1 MRRTS
6 SLIFIGY
13 VDASAM
19 RLLLGLVAFSL
30 VLIAGAAGFVYSGIY
45 DTAATDQHSAPVFW
59 VLKTVMRRA
68 VHHHARAVHVPALD
82 EPVRIAAGR
91 VLYHTHCVRCHGA
104 PGVAREPFALGLR
117 PIPAN
122 LANTAIEWSAGDLFW
137 TIKHGLKMTGMPAWE
152 FRLTDDVIWTIVAYL
167 QVLPYESPRAYRNEL
182 RATTPSASMHDDA
195 GVAGN
200 QDLSM
205 NGAEHD
211 TGDAERGRHVLQQ
224 YACIACH
231 EIPGVVGASVPVG
244 PPLDH
249 MALRSFIAGVIE
261 NTPRNM
267 VRWLRMPQQFVP
279 DGAMP
284 NLGVSEQDARDMA
297 AYLESLR

>member
-1 MRRTS
+1 
-6 SLIFIGY
+6 
-13 VDASAM
+13 M
-19 RLLLGLVAFSL
+19 RLFIGLVAFSL

-45 DTAATDQHSAPVFW
+45 DTSATDQHSAPVFW
-59 VLKTVMRRA
+59 LLKTVMRRA
-68 VHHHARAVHVPALD
+68 VHHHARAIDVPPLT
-82 EPVRIAAGR
+82 EPARIAAGR
-91 VLYHTHCVRCHGA
+91 VLYQAHCVRCHGA

-117 PIPAN
+117 PVPAN
-122 LANTAIEWSAGDLFW
+122 LANTAIEWSAADLFW

-152 FRLTDDVIWTIVAYL
+152 FRLTDDTIWTIVAYL
-167 QVLPYESPRAYRNEL
+167 QAMPYESPRAYRKEL
-182 RATTPSASMHDDA
+182 ASAPSASMHDATRVARDQDVSID
-195 GVAGN
+195 VAG
-200 QDLSM
+200 D
-205 NGAEHD
+205 D

-231 EIPGVVGASVPVG
+231 EIPGIVGASVPVG